1 MVSMTN
7 MCVDYP
13 GAQVVMCCCF
23 ALFFTMLGILHSRG
37 LLSTVGSPWDFFYGN
52 LNEFFVTVNHKQNN
66 GSLLP
71 LTNMYVLPTNEIMVK
86 DGSK

>member
-1 MVSMTN
+1 M
-7 MCVDYP
+7 
-13 GAQVVMCCCF
+13 
-23 ALFFTMLGILHSRG
+23 
-37 LLSTVGSPWDFFYGN
+37 GSPWDFFYGN